1 MENQGQPESGF
12 TAQTSGQ
19 AGASPA
25 QPTASASGAASG
37 PQSVAASSA
46 VPRPQGSMA
55 SGAASSSQGAA
66 AYAPAMPSAYAVP
79 ITPVK
84 EPFYRRTWFLV
95 LLTIVCPVAG
105 IPLMWVFG
113 RPKSTPARIA
123 LTVVAALVILAS
135 LGSLGSQSGSGTYS
149 QSDTPQASATEGGSG
164 SGNAA
169 APAASAPAPTL
180 TAIEAKYTG
189 STEAGTMIKQG
200 TSGLVVTGTYSDNT
214 TKTVSDYVVDNPA
227 ALVAG
232 ETSTFT
238 ITVGDKS
245 CPLEIA
251 CTTLTP
257 EQFKDS
263 CEWVEYEDLAR
274 NESDWLGKNVAVT
287 GKVIQVQEDKKGNAA
302 YRVSITKGSYDLW
315 DDPVY
320 VVAGPSASETRI
332 LEEDIVT
339 VYGIS
344 SGLYTYTTVLGAS
357 MTVPSIAAS
366 YIDLA

>member
-1 MENQGQPESGF
+1 MENQGQPESEF
-12 TAQTSGQ
+12 TTQTSGQ

-37 PQSVAASSA
+37 PQSGAASSA
-46 VPRPQGSMA
+46 VPGPQGSMA

-79 ITPVK
+79 ITPMK

-149 QSDTPQASATEGGSG
+149 QSDTPQASATEGGSS

-169 APAASAPAPTL
+169 APVASAPAPTL

-200 TSGLVVTGTYSDNT
+200 ASGLVVTGTYSDNT
-214 TKTVSDYVVDNPA
+214 TKTMSDYVVDNPA

-238 ITVGDKS
+238 ITVDDKS
-245 CPLEIA
+245 CPLEIT

-257 EQFKDS
+257 EQYKEA
-263 CEWVEYEDLAR
+263 CAWVEYEDLAR
-274 NESDWLGKNVAVT
+274 YEADWLAKDIAIT
-287 GKVIQVQEDKKGNAA
+287 GKVFQVQESKNGTV
-302 YRVSITKGSYDLW
+302 YLMHVTEGSYGIW
-315 DDPVY
+315 DDIVL
-320 VVAGPSASETRI
+320 VSASSSAVSTRV
-332 LEEDIVT
+332 LEDDVVT
-339 VYGIS
+339 VYGMS
-344 SGLYTYTTVLGAS
+344 TGLYTYTTVLGAAS
-357 MTVPSIAAS
+357 TVPSISAS
-366 YIDLA
+366 YIDIN